1 MEPMQTVINYYNQV
15 LSLIPDAYRLPLS
28 IIIVIILVFALIKF
42 LRKNL
47 IWIVLFLILLPAAYP
62 AIRQIG
68 ISAWNLIQGAPK

>member
-1 MEPMQTVINYYNQV
+1 MQTIIDYYNQV

-28 IIIVIILVFALIKF
+28 IIIIVILVFALVKF

-47 IWIVLFLILLPAAYP
+47 IWIVLFLLLLPAAYP

-68 ISAWNLIQGAPK
+68 ISVWGFIQKIPK

>member
-1 MEPMQTVINYYNQV
+1 MQTIIDYYNQV

-28 IIIVIILVFALIKF
+28 IIIIVILVLALVKF

-47 IWIVLFLILLPAAYP
+47 IWIVLFLLLLPAAYP

-68 ISAWNLIQGAPK
+68 ISVWGFIQKIPK